1 MHTSFEQV
9 GWRRSE
15 TPCLFAFPQHERKQP
30 ELQNPTNNLGG
41 TKVPAAYVLL
51 NTEIG
56 AEAEVVKALKKLAGV
71 ESAFNLWGVYD
82 VIASVKAD
90 SMDGLSDIINRQIE
104 KIAKVHSKLTMIISD
119 KSAPLAKSKENFY
132 P

>member
-9 GWRRSE
+9 GWRSSE
-15 TPCLFAFPQHERKQP
+15 IPCLFAFPQHEREEP
-30 ELQNPTNNLGG
+30 ELQNPTQNVGG
-41 TKVPAAYVLL
+41 NKVPTAYVLL

-56 AEAEVVKALKKLAGV
+56 AEAEVVKALKKVTGV

-104 KIAKVHSKLTMIISD
+104 RIDKIHSKLTMIISE
-119 KSAPLAKSKENFY
+119 KSAALVK
-132 P
+132 

>member
-1 MHTSFEQV
+1 
-9 GWRRSE
+9 
-15 TPCLFAFPQHERKQP
+15 
-30 ELQNPTNNLGG
+30 
-41 TKVPAAYVLL
+41 VPAAYVLL

-56 AEAEVVKALKKLAGV
+56 AEAEVVKALKKVAGV

-104 KIAKVHSKLTMIISD
+104 RIDKVHSKLTMIISE
-119 KSAPLAKSKENFY
+119 KSAPSTKQKNMLY
-132 P
+132 